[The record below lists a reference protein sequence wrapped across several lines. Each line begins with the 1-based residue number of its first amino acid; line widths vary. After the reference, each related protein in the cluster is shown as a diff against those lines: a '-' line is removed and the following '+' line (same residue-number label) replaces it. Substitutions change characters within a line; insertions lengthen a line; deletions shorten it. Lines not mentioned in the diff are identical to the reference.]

1 MIMKTAEEI
10 KAMTLREFVF
20 FLNSLTTTELHVQFP
35 GRFHVLK
42 ASDSVT
48 ESSMNMLAN
57 DGILW
62 YMVKDK
68 ARETKE

>member
-1 MIMKTAEEI
+1 MKTPDEI

-20 FLNSLTTTELHVQFP
+20 FLNSLTTTELHKQFP
-35 GRFHVLK
+35 GRFHTLK

-57 DGILW
+57 DAILW
-62 YMVKDK
+62 HMVKDK
-68 ARETKE
+68 AREVKE

>member
-1 MIMKTAEEI
+1 MKTPDEI

-20 FLNSLTTTELHVQFP
+20 FLNSLTTTELHGQFP

-48 ESSMNMLAN
+48 ESSMNLLAN
-57 DGILW
+57 DAILW
-62 YMVKDK
+62 HMVKDK
-68 ARETKE
+68 AREVKE